1 LHVLAL
7 LGMLTTL
14 LVLPTP
20 PVRGHPPRLVD
31 VHHQDHAT
39 PCTFTWASSL
49 SLDVGGRS
57 YRLPAAAT
65 AVWRVRAA
73 GGVAMLGARA
83 RGNGASYVARF
94 IIRPA
99 R

>member
-1 LHVLAL
+1 MFITRITSNTMHLH
-7 LGMLTTL
+7 LGFR
-14 LVLPTP
+14 P
-20 PVRGHPPRLVD
+20 
-31 VHHQDHAT
+31 
-39 PCTFTWASSL
+39 SSL

-73 GGVAMLGARA
+73 GGVAMLSARA